1 MKCPKCGAWNAAY
14 LPKCTQC
21 GAPLPQKED
30 GPAAW
35 EESLYKKKPS
45 LEVTTFDEKEE
56 LSASE
61 QKPQSDDA
69 GFDPEELNRADLTDE
84 LEDLKKRR
92 EDGKKRI
99 RQMKEQADRVRRS
112 IQEAQIVRPI
122 PESDELSAGYSGDSA
137 AIRRRQ
143 QQKQTVYTHPDEADA
158 PPEDDYGYFGDP
170 TYEHPLAYD
179 DDDPHAP
186 IYYDGYTPD
195 SGDQG
200 ALTDEEYMPR
210 RVQTRPAYTEQDTR
224 GSGKRRKSPL
234 RIVLTVLLLLLGCG
248 AMGIGGVLI
257 GASLRPVTGYASTQ

>member
-1 MKCPKCGAWNAAY
+1 MKCPKCVAWNAAY

-143 QQKQTVYTHPDEADA
+143 QQKQTAYTHPDEVDA

-170 TYEHPLAYD
+170 AYEHPLAYD

-234 RIVLTVLLLLLGCG
+234 RIVLTVLLLLLG
-248 AMGIGGVLI
+248 
-257 GASLRPVTGYASTQ
+257 

>member
-143 QQKQTVYTHPDEADA
+143 QQKQLCCKMLGTAIA
-158 PPEDDYGYFGDP
+158 
-170 TYEHPLAYD
+170 AMR
-179 DDDPHAP
+179 
-186 IYYDGYTPD
+186 
-195 SGDQG
+195 QN
-200 ALTDEEYMPR
+200 
-210 RVQTRPAYTEQDTR
+210 
-224 GSGKRRKSPL
+224 SGKEKIALFSSVSTLFRRRSTNS
-234 RIVLTVLLLLLGCG
+234 I
-248 AMGIGGVLI
+248 
-257 GASLRPVTGYASTQ
+257 ASTQLTP

>member
-143 QQKQTVYTHPDEADA
+143 QQKQT
-158 PPEDDYGYFGDP
+158 
-170 TYEHPLAYD
+170 
-179 DDDPHAP
+179 P
-186 IYYDGYTPD
+186 IPI
-195 SGDQG
+195 
-200 ALTDEEYMPR
+200 LTKRMPR
-210 RVQTRPAYTEQDTR
+210 LRMITVTLATRPTNIRSPTTTTTPTR
-224 GSGKRRKSPL
+224 RFIMTAIRRIPAI
-234 RIVLTVLLLLLGCG
+234 R
-248 AMGIGGVLI
+248 A
-257 GASLRPVTGYASTQ
+257 R